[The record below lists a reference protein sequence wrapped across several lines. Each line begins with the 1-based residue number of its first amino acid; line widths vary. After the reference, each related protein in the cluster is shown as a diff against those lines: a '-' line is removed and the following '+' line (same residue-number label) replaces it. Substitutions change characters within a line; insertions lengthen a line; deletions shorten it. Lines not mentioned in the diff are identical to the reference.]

1 TGTGEGGRTQW
12 DTTYTGHARV
22 EVVDGDTRALVDPSR
37 APNTPAAKL
46 SADDLDPTHVVITH
60 AHQDHFAD
68 AVAVGKR
75 TQAFF
80 VAISELANVLD
91 EQGIENFADPNLGGT
106 ASIHPGR
113 VDLRPASPPTT

>member
-1 TGTGEGGRTQW
+1 LTQMEINYIGHSTVELVQGE
-12 DTTYTGHARV
+12 
-22 EVVDGDTRALVDPSR
+22 TRILIDPFLK
-37 APNTPAAKL
+37 PNNPAAQV
-46 SADDLDPTHVVITH
+46 SADDVDPNHVVITH